1 MNERE
6 LSLLAYRVCRE
17 ILRVIATTRPSEIRG
32 RIEDV
37 IHDALVELADRIRRA
52 CRREYA
58 AGE

>member
-17 ILRVIATTRPSEIRG
+17 ILRVIATTRPSEIRS

-37 IHDALVELADRIRRA
+37 IHDALVEFRDAIRRVV
-52 CRREYA
+52 RREHA
-58 AGE
+58 DKT